1 MTKSGSI
8 LKSNFFDYIIH
19 FIKHLPPGQ
28 GPGGKTVFLIMDY
41 HGSRANPAAADYA
54 RRHNV
59 VILILPSKT
68 SITSQPNDSSV
79 NMVLATAIS
88 RNTKIANMC
97 STDQMTLIEF
107 LMVLKDTWQEHVQN
121 EASLLLEMRYNKATR
136 GFVKTGLY
144 PLDYDCEN
152 WKKAIRFFSSLAR
165 LEKQRAEA
173 DGLRV
178 SENTWTIKVRED
190 AVFPTD
196 SDIQVLCD
204 NLPVEYNKDD
214 YHHLDLGNLV
224 LHKLLDRYV
233 NDLDRD
239 PDAPPQAS
247 NDAERIALTLLR
259 FELANI
265 RVDTTVPTIREK
277 QQQHERNILYS
288 TEINQP
294 INLKDKVK
302 KQKMGGLKLGT
313 DEFFIASSQISLTME
328 EVLSQYEVLD
338 PSNIIIGEKERIR
351 ISRKK
356 RRDRQQEMR
365 ELEVKAKMTAREH
378 RRALLRDEFTDRL
391 KSYTNDDGDTVNV
404 GTINTLIDLC
414 QSQYEEVVF
423 SYDPET
429 GKKTRFDVS
438 VTGHDVHASSIMATQ
453 SIIESLTKNR
463 KRTEKKQKRN
473 LVFSTKRGGELA
485 VGVMLIQQKL
495 ENENIEALKKEVSKL
510 QSKLITIGNH
520 RTVIEK
526 YLLGIKNNNNNN
538 NNTNREDNN
547 NINDDDDVDDR
558 SFDFAEGEPRGGLM
572 SSIAYV
578 LKIKLILRV
587 PAMKDKISKY
597 NKLNI
602 CLEYTAMVNSISK
615 IEEKITEKKALLVR
629 VDAEVDSVDLEEM
642 LQELMTR
649 DDDIDDDVDE

>member
-1 MTKSGSI
+1 
-8 LKSNFFDYIIH
+8 
-19 FIKHLPPGQ
+19 
-28 GPGGKTVFLIMDY
+28 
-41 HGSRANPAAADYA
+41 
-54 RRHNV
+54 
-59 VILILPSKT
+59 
-68 SITSQPNDSSV
+68 
-79 NMVLATAIS
+79 MVLATAIT
-88 RNTKIANMC
+88 RNTKVANMC
-97 STDQMTLIEF
+97 STDQMTLTEF
-107 LMVLKDTWQEHVQN
+107 LMVFKDTWQENVQN
-121 EASLLLEMRYNKATR
+121 EALLLLEMRYNKATR

-365 ELEVKAKMTAREH
+365 ELEMQAKMTGREH
-378 RRALLRDEFTDRL
+378 
-391 KSYTNDDGDTVNV
+391 
-404 GTINTLIDLC
+404 
-414 QSQYEEVVF
+414 
-423 SYDPET
+423 
-429 GKKTRFDVS
+429 
-438 VTGHDVHASSIMATQ
+438 
-453 SIIESLTKNR
+453 
-463 KRTEKKQKRN
+463 
-473 LVFSTKRGGELA
+473 
-485 VGVMLIQQKL
+485 
-495 ENENIEALKKEVSKL
+495 
-510 QSKLITIGNH
+510 
-520 RTVIEK
+520 
-526 YLLGIKNNNNNN
+526 
-538 NNTNREDNN
+538 
-547 NINDDDDVDDR
+547 
-558 SFDFAEGEPRGGLM
+558 
-572 SSIAYV
+572 
-578 LKIKLILRV
+578 
-587 PAMKDKISKY
+587 
-597 NKLNI
+597 
-602 CLEYTAMVNSISK
+602 
-615 IEEKITEKKALLVR
+615 
-629 VDAEVDSVDLEEM
+629 
-642 LQELMTR
+642 
-649 DDDIDDDVDE
+649 